1 MVLHL
6 STCHSLLQISL
17 IRCWCSWNPVSIH
30 HLGCI
35 GCIYQTA
42 ATSGNWNISSR
53 LRKPRLGGCLQQY
66 GDPWNKIR
74 LAGASGVSCF
84 LSFTL
89 YTSLYFGFFR
99 VMDVF
104 AFPRDFRIS
113 DILLQAVCLFVRV
126 RLPEINGNVFL
137 RHLWCCGGALL
148 CVRTLH
154 GFFPRGREF
163 PLPKK

>member
-6 STCHSLLQISL
+6 STCHSLLRISL
-17 IRCWCSWNPVSIH
+17 IRCWCSRNPVPIH

-42 ATSGNWNISSR
+42 ATSGNWNISSS

-66 GDPWNKIR
+66 GDPWSRIR

-84 LSFTL
+84 LSLLYILPCTL
-89 YTSLYFGFFR
+89 NFWCNGC
-99 VMDVF
+99 VC
-104 AFPRDFRIS
+104 FPPWFS
-113 DILLQAVCLFVRV
+113 NQWYSPASSFLFVRV
-126 RLPEINGNVFL
+126 RLPEINGNVFFE
-137 RHLWCCGGALL
+137 ALL
-148 CVRTLH
+148 MLRRGLTVRPH
-154 GFFPRGREF
+154 PARIFPHAREF